1 VIDEAA
7 VTGSSIRIGK
17 RRTRIPVAC
26 QAAFEDAIQPCS
38 AIWQNEPTLQ
48 ILAEQTQLQVLEIA
62 TDTENELVVAWI
74 DLDLRRN
81 CPAAFRKML
90 RASKDPEP
98 GSDRQLN
105 DGGAFD
111 DDASETARSECSG
124 IDIDPVWP
132 QIGHAYRR
140 VAMEGHCRNRCEQ
153 YISSASTMTRSSLGI
168 IFIMLLITFAAA

>member
-1 VIDEAA
+1 LAE
-7 VTGSSIRIGK
+7 
-17 RRTRIPVAC
+17 RTHRHSGA
-26 QAAFEDAIQPCS
+26 QG
-38 AIWQNEPTLQ
+38 IWQNEPTLQ

-81 CPAAFRKML
+81 SPAAFRKML

-140 VAMEGHCRNRCEQ
+140 VAMEGHCRNRYEQ
-153 YISSASTMTRSSLGI
+153 YVSSAPTMRRNSLGK
-168 IFIMLLITFAAA
+168 IFIML